1 MTDMKKL
8 LFTGAATALV
18 SPMNKDGSLNLEKYK
33 ELIEFG
39 ISEGIDALVAVGT
52 TGENA
57 VLSAEEHRSLMKCAV
72 DTAKGRVPVI
82 CSTGSNDTE
91 YCISTSKAAEDFGA
105 DGLLLVTPYYN
116 KCTQAGIIKHYER
129 ILSQTS
135 LPAIIY
141 NVPSRTG
148 FNISLDSYKILSQHP
163 QIMGVKEASGN
174 VGAAT
179 GIVSTCGDDLPVYSG
194 NDDLIV
200 PLMSIGAK
208 GVISVLSNIL
218 PRITHEICQHCLDG
232 DFGSAAKL
240 AREYYDLTDVL
251 FCEVN
256 PIPIKEALDMARICE
271 ANLRL
276 PLTRLSEEHQTALRV
291 VLEKHGIVK

>member
-1 MTDMKKL
+1 MTDMKNL
-8 LFTGAATALV
+8 LFSGAATALV
-18 SPMNKDGSLNLEKYK
+18 TPMNKDGSLNLEKYK

-57 VLSAEEHRSLMKCAV
+57 VLSADEHRSLMKCAV
-72 DTAKGRVPVI
+72 DTARGRVPVI

-91 YCISTSKAAEDFGA
+91 YCINTTKDAQDAGA

-116 KCTQAGIIKHYER
+116 KCTQMGIIKHYER

-148 FNISLDSYKILSQHP
+148 FNISLESYRILSRHP
-163 QIMGVKEASGN
+163 QIVGVKEASGN
-174 VGAAT
+174 VSQAM
-179 GIVSTCGDDLPVYSG
+179 GILSTCGDDLPVYSG
-194 NDDLIV
+194 NDDLTV

-208 GVISVLSNIL
+208 GVISVLSNIV
-218 PRITHEICQHCLDG
+218 PRVMHDICRMCLDG
-232 DFGSAAKL
+232 EFGAAANL
-240 AREYYDLTDVL
+240 AKEYYDLTDIL

-256 PIPIKEALDMARICE
+256 PIPIKEALDMAGICE

-276 PLTRLSEEHQTALRV
+276 PLTRLSDEHKQALWEI
-291 VLEKHGIVK
+291 LLKHGIVK

>member
-1 MTDMKKL
+1 M
-8 LFTGAATALV
+8 
-18 SPMNKDGSLNLEKYK
+18 
-33 ELIEFG
+33 
-39 ISEGIDALVAVGT
+39 GT

-72 DTAKGRVPVI
+72 DTVKGRIPVI

-91 YCISTSKAAEDFGA
+91 YCISTTKAAEDFGA

-148 FNISLDSYKILSQHP
+148 FNISLESYKILSQHP
-163 QIMGVKEASGN
+163 QIVGVKEASGN
-174 VGAAT
+174 VSQAM
-179 GIVSTCGDDLPVYSG
+179 GIISTCGDDLPVYSG

-218 PRITHEICQHCLDG
+218 PRVAHDICRMCLEG
-232 DFGSAAKL
+232 NFGEAANL
-240 AREYYDLTDVL
+240 AKEYYDLTDVL

-256 PIPIKEALDMARICE
+256 PIPIKEALDMAGICE
-271 ANLRL
+271 GNLRL
-276 PLTRLSEEHQTALRV
+276 PLTRLSEEHKKALKEILV
-291 VLEKHGIVK
+291 KHNIVK

>member
-39 ISEGIDALVAVGT
+39 IREGIDALVAVGT

-57 VLSAEEHRSLMKCAV
+57 VLSAEEHRALMKCAV
-72 DTAKGRVPVI
+72 ETVKGRVPVI

-91 YCISTSKAAEDFGA
+91 YCVSTSKAAQDFGA

-148 FNISLDSYKILSQHP
+148 FSISLESYRILSQHP
-163 QIMGVKEASGN
+163 QIVGVKEASGN
-174 VGAAT
+174 VGTAM
-179 GIVSTCGDDLPVYSG
+179 GIISTCGDDMPVYSG

-218 PRITHEICQHCLDG
+218 PRVTHDICRYCLEG
-232 DFGSAAKL
+232 NFGAAANL
-240 AREYYDLTDVL
+240 AKEYYDLTDAL

-256 PIPIKEALDMARICE
+256 PIPIKEALEMAGICE
-271 ANLRL
+271 GNLRL
-276 PLTRLSEEHQTALRV
+276 PLTRLSQEHKKALRA
-291 VLEKHGIVK
+291 VLERHGIVK

>member
-39 ISEGIDALVAVGT
+39 ISEGIDALVTVGT

-72 DTAKGRVPVI
+72 DTANGRVPVI

-91 YCISTSKAAEDFGA
+91 YCISTTKAAEDFGT

-148 FNISLDSYKILSQHP
+148 FNINLESYKILSQHP
-163 QIMGVKEASGN
+163 QIVGVKEASGN
-174 VGAAT
+174 VSQAM
-179 GIVSTCGDDLPVYSG
+179 GIISTCGDNLPVYSG

-218 PRITHEICQHCLDG
+218 PRVAHDICRMCLEG
-232 DFGSAAKL
+232 NFGEAANL
-240 AREYYDLTDVL
+240 AKEYYDLTDVL

-256 PIPIKEALDMARICE
+256 PIPIKEALDMAGICE
-271 ANLRL
+271 GNLRL
-276 PLTRLSEEHQTALRV
+276 PLTRLSEEHKKALKEILV
-291 VLEKHGIVK
+291 KHNIVK